1 MTLLCVLLFQLLTDV
16 CLQRMD
22 QLKWLLLKYDL
33 FFPILFLFK
42 TLSQVSQH
50 YLVQISIA
58 GNVTFDICKMF

>member
-1 MTLLCVLLFQLLTDV
+1 MCPFIPASDRRLPT
-16 CLQRMD
+16 RMD